1 MLALESRLRRNVEVL
16 GGEIGER
23 HVGRPA
29 ALHSAESYIAGALSE
44 LDFEVSR
51 QTYIAEGVASSNL
64 EVTVPGC
71 DRPGEIVLVGAHYDT
86 VPGSP
91 GADDNASGVAPVA
104 DAAAP
109 RSIADTPASR

>member
-16 GGEIGER
+16 AGEIGER

-51 QTYIAEGVASSNL
+51 QTYIAEGVASVRVSTGHFAARRVCDELRLVVPKISLNEAGIGENG
-64 EVTVPGC
+64 EV
-71 DRPGEIVLVGAHYDT
+71 
-86 VPGSP
+86 
-91 GADDNASGVAPVA
+91 ASL
-104 DAAAP
+104 
-109 RSIADTPASR
+109 ASY